1 MRKLRLKEI
10 TTLIL
15 PRMNPYVQNAFD
27 QSPGYQNLNYAQP
40 MPQPNMYYPQKVYA
54 IDQPLH
60 QKN

>member
-1 MRKLRLKEI
+1 
-10 TTLIL
+10 
-15 PRMNPYVQNAFD
+15 MNPYVQNAFD